1 MIMEVRYPAHPAEF
15 KTYDTA
21 RLRQDYLIEQVFEV
35 GEMKLVY
42 SHVDRIII
50 GGVCPADAPL
60 ALEVGKELGAEY
72 FMERREL
79 GLINIGGAG
88 SVSIDGTTYDLGP
101 RDGLYI
107 GMGAKDVLFAS
118 VDSANPSKFYCNSAP
133 AHKSYP
139 TKKVSIDDAQQ
150 VKLGSRAESNQRIIY
165 QYVHPAVLESCQ
177 LVMGLT
183 ILEPENV
190 WNTMPCH
197 THDRR
202 MEVYLYFDLPEDA
215 AVFHFLG
222 EPTETRHIVVRNE
235 QAVIMPSYSIHSGV
249 GTTNYTFI
257 WGMVGENQTFTDM
270 DGVPMSVLQ

>member
-1 MIMEVRYPAHPAEF
+1 MDIRYPAHPRDF
-15 KTYDTA
+15 KQYTTED
-21 RLRQDYLIEQVFEV
+21 LRRDYLIDTLFVP
-35 GEMKLVY
+35 GEAQLVY
-42 SHVDRIII
+42 SHVDRIIV
-50 GGVCPADAPL
+50 GGICPAEK
-60 ALEVGKELGAEY
+60 ALSLQAGKELGAEY
-72 FMERREL
+72 FLERREL
-79 GLINIGGAG
+79 GIINIGGQG
-88 SVSIDGTTYDLGP
+88 SVVVDGTTYEMGP
-101 RDGLYI
+101 RDGIYI
-107 GMGAKDVLFAS
+107 GMGAKEISFAS
-118 VDSANPSKFYCNSAP
+118 ADQNAPAKFYCNSAP
-133 AHKSYP
+133 AHTSYP
-139 TKKVSIDDAQQ
+139 TTKVSLGDAKQ

-202 MEVYLYFDLPEDA
+202 MEVYMYFDLPEDA
-215 AVFHFLG
+215 VVFHFIG
-222 EPTETRHIVVRNE
+222 EPNETRHIVMRNE

-270 DGVPMSVLQ
+270 DHVPMSVLQ

>member
-1 MIMEVRYPAHPAEF
+1 MDIRYPAHPRDI
-15 KTYDTA
+15 KHYTTA
-21 RLRQDYLIEQVFEV
+21 DLRRDYLINTLFVP
-35 GEMKLVY
+35 GEAQLVY
-42 SHVDRIII
+42 SHVDRIIV
-50 GGVCPADAPL
+50 GGICPTEN
-60 ALEVGKELGAEY
+60 ALSLQAGKELGAEY
-72 FMERREL
+72 FLERREL
-79 GLINIGGAG
+79 GIINIGGQG
-88 SVSIDGTTYDLGP
+88 SVVVDGTTYAIGP
-101 RDGLYI
+101 RDGIYI
-107 GMGAKDVLFAS
+107 GMGAKDISFT
-118 VDSANPSKFYCNSAP
+118 SADQNVPAKFYCNSAP
-133 AHKSYP
+133 AHTSYP
-139 TKKVSIDDAQQ
+139 TTKVSLDDAKQ

-202 MEVYLYFDLPEDA
+202 MEVYMYFDLPEDA
-215 AVFHFLG
+215 VVFHFLG
-222 EPTETRHIVVRNE
+222 EANETRHIVMRNE

-270 DGVPMSVLQ
+270 DHVPMSVLQ

>member
-1 MIMEVRYPAHPAEF
+1 MEVRYPAHPAEF

-21 RLRQDYLIEQVFEV
+21 RLRQDYLIEQVFEA
-35 GEMKLVY
+35 GKMKLVY

-50 GGVCPADAPL
+50 CGVCPADAPL
-60 ALEVGKELGAEY
+60 ALEAGKELGAEY
-72 FMERREL
+72 FMERREM
-79 GLINIGGAG
+79 GVINIGGAG
-88 SVSIDGTTYDLGP
+88 SVTIDGTTYDLGP
-101 RDGLYI
+101 RDGIYI
-107 GMGAKDVLFAS
+107 GMGAKDVSFAS
-118 VDSANPSKFYCNSAP
+118 VDSANPAKFYCNSAP
-133 AHKSYP
+133 AHKAYP
-139 TKKVSIDDAQQ
+139 TKMVSLDDAQQ

-202 MEVYLYFDLPEDA
+202 MEVYMYFDLPEDA
-215 AVFHFLG
+215 AVFHFIG
-222 EPTETRHIVVRNE
+222 EPTETRHIVMRNE

-270 DGVPMSVLQ
+270 DNVPMSVLQ